1 MSISQIA
8 ITNADQNTIVAYI
21 NNYRAKHQ
29 SPPLTW
35 DVSPANF
42 AQNWSYYLLSN
53 NLFQH
58 SNSKLYGENLSYFQG
73 YKATPLELIL
83 KSVDV
88 WYNEISMY
96 DFNNSGYQNGTGHFT
111 CLIWKSSTKFGIGI
125 SINKT
130 SNEVVI
136 SMNTSPPGNILGQF
150 AVNVLPIASVP
161 GPAPLPEPMPEP
173 TPTPVPTPTPTPVP
187 TPTPIPVPTPTPTPV
202 PTPTPIPLP
211 EPTPLP
217 EPEPQPEPEP
227 TPLNPYINIK
237 TAIASAIYEVIY
249 NMQQNFPKF
258 TILMRLQNIID
269 NISSIPDTYFDNKA
283 ATIETLRNIQRAMRR
298 NYSKYVVV
306 RLLDSIATQI
316 KQSIAS

>member
-83 KSVDV
+83 KSVDL

-96 DFNNSGYQNGTGHFT
+96 DFNNPGYQNGTGHFT

-150 AVNVLPIASVP
+150 AVNVLPISSIP
-161 GPAPLPEPMPEP
+161 G
-173 TPTPVPTPTPTPVP
+173 
-187 TPTPIPVPTPTPTPV
+187 
-202 PTPTPIPLP
+202 PIPL
-211 EPTPLP
+211 
-217 EPEPQPEPEP
+217 PEP

-237 TAIASAIYEVIY
+237 NTIASAIYEVIY

-269 NISSIPDTYFDNKA
+269 NISSIPDIYFDNKA